1 MKNKEILGVLF
12 GVILF
17 TAWMVILNSIAFI
30 LLSEKNTI
38 NGTEITKIRD
48 FGQIFNWLTV
58 GMLPFFLVVGHYLL
72 YSSTASGM
80 EKISDIIAMKSTL
93 LGFFI
98 WLLIVVLTFLLK
110 INIYFWISI
119 AGGYITIFIMYIIIK
134 ILK

>member
-48 FGQIFNWLTV
+48 FGQIFNWLTA

-72 YSSTASGM
+72 YSSTASCM

-93 LGFFI
+93 LVSRHSSKVG
-98 WLLIVVLTFLLK
+98 
-110 INIYFWISI
+110 
-119 AGGYITIFIMYIIIK
+119 
-134 ILK
+134 